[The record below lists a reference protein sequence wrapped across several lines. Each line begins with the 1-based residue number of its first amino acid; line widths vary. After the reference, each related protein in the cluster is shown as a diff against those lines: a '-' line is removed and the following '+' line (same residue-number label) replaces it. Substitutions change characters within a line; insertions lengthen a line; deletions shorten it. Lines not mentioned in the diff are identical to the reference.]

1 MGALDDIVLLYFI
14 FMMRKKW
21 MMAALGLLMGCPAM
35 GQFTHG
41 TTGLLQMPTADMQKD
56 KTFMFGGSRLS
67 KHATPY
73 RWNYDTYNYYVNIT
87 FFPWLEVAYTCT
99 IFDEMASPTVHMMN
113 QDRNFSARL
122 RAWKEGWWKL
132 WTPQIVFGVNDG
144 TSASGGDYTNMG
156 VSGSGNGFYS
166 RYYVAVT
173 KHIAFER
180 VGTLGVH
187 ATYLYNQRT
196 DNPLNAPAVGLD
208 FRWGT
213 DGTTLAKQLLNGL
226 TLMAEAYPGNGRGA
240 AKDPEAER
248 GLAVGRYD
256 LNIGGRYSFWKERI
270 NLYGH
275 LYGCRYPSVGLQF
288 KVVLF

>member
-1 MGALDDIVLLYFI
+1 MTFFVYIDMKRKIIVGLFLG
-14 FMMRKKW
+14 
-21 MMAALGLLMGCPAM
+21 MASVPVM

-73 RWNYDTYNYYVNIT
+73 RWKYDTYNYYVNIT
-87 FFPWLEVAYTCT
+87 FFPWLEVAYTMT
-99 IFDEMASPTVHMMN
+99 IFDEMLGSVHMVN

-122 RAWKEGWWKL
+122 RAWKEGWWKP
-132 WTPQIVFGVNDG
+132 WTPQVVLGVNDG

-156 VSGSGNGFYS
+156 VTGTWNGFYS

-173 KHIAFER
+173 KHVAFER

-213 DGTTLAKQLLNGL
+213 DGTTLAKRLLNGL

-256 LNIGGRYSFWKERI
+256 LNVGACYSFWKERI
-270 NLYGH
+270 NVYGH
-275 LYGCRYPSVGLQF
+275 LYGCKDLSLGVQF
-288 KVVLF
+288 KVTLL

>member
-1 MGALDDIVLLYFI
+1 
-14 FMMRKKW
+14 
-21 MMAALGLLMGCPAM
+21 
-35 GQFTHG
+35 
-41 TTGLLQMPTADMQKD
+41 
-56 KTFMFGGSRLS
+56 MFGGSRLS

-99 IFDEMASPTVHMMN
+99 FFDEMASPTVHMMN

-122 RAWKEGWWKL
+122 RAWKEGWWKA
-132 WTPQIVFGVNDG
+132 WTPQIVLGVNDG
-144 TSASGGDYTNMG
+144 TSAGGGDYLNAG
-156 VSGSGNGFYS
+156 VSGSGNGYYS

-173 KHIAFER
+173 KHVAFER

-187 ATYLYNQRT
+187 ATYLYNKRT
-196 DNPLNAPAVGLD
+196 DNPLDAPAVGLD

-213 DGTTLAKQLLNGL
+213 DGTTLPKRLLNGL

-256 LNIGGRYSFWKERI
+256 LNIGGRYSFWKERV

-275 LYGCRYPSVGLQF
+275 LYGCRYPSVGVQF